1 MEERKISYQ
10 RLAEVT
16 AEKLN
21 EAKYNIEI
29 VYTGV
34 SDNTNLDDNIKFH
47 LGEAFAIIDEWQ
59 NYYNQYNTIIDKD
72 KNDYTNILA
81 ENEVLQSENNKLQ
94 KEIDSLKWKIDNMDT
109 TIEQRTLEVG
119 QLRERLNMMDELMK
133 TKDNN
138 SNMVSIDLIE
148 ALDKLEEITVAYKE
162 ATKEAEHK
170 AAMKVYKQRLAN
182 KEVKPAKRADVS
194 DEYIIEQFKNGV
206 SAYKIAKSVGMTQQ
220 AILYRIKKLKEDGLI
235 K

>member
-21 EAKYNIEI
+21 EAKYNIE
-29 VYTGV
+29 VTYTGV

-72 KNDYTNILA
+72 RNDYNNILA
-81 ENEVLQSENNKLQ
+81 ENKALQSENNKLH
-94 KEIDSLKWKIDNMDT
+94 KEIDSLRWKIDNMGT

-119 QLRERLNMMDELMK
+119 QLRERLNMMNELMK
-133 TKDNN
+133 AKENA
-138 SNMVSIDLIE
+138 SGLVPICLVE
-148 ALDKLEEITVAYKE
+148 ALDKLEEITVNYKE
-162 ATKEAEHK
+162 ATKEAEK
-170 AAMKVYKQRLAN
+170 RAYN
-182 KEVKPAKRADVS
+182 KRVAKGEIKPAKRADVS
-194 DEYIIEQFKNGV
+194 DNYIIELYNEGK
-206 SAYKIAKSVGMTQQ
+206 SAYKIAQSVGMTPQ
-220 AILYRIKKLKEDGLI
+220 AILYRIKKLKESGVI
-235 K
+235 S